1 MIFSFRELQTQTDK
15 NKETKGGRIKVKSP
29 KYKPNTWSCS
39 YCRDLTTF
47 HSLSDGGLCYIL
59 KTSQPLN
66 DGKRVKIIYKKKICI
81 YIYFNILLQIQLGLW
96 PIVVFLFVFIF
107 FFFFFQKQVVTFIKQ
122 EKLKHN

>member
-96 PIVVFLFVFIF
+96 PIVVF
-107 FFFFFQKQVVTFIKQ
+107 
-122 EKLKHN
+122 

>member
-66 DGKRVKIIYKKKICI
+66 DGKRVKIIYKKKYV

-96 PIVVFLFVFIF
+96 PIVVF
-107 FFFFFQKQVVTFIKQ
+107 
-122 EKLKHN
+122 